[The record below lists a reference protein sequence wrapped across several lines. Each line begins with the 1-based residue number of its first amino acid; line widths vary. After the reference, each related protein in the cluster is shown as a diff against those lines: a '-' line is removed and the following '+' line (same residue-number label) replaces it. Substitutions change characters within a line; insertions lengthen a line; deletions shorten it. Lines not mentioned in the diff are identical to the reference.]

1 MFIRKQQYFRELS
14 GARNLGY
21 LAGRKAATEDW
32 AATEHGEL
40 VEAKA
45 LRAAALEE
53 VRLAKAEAAAALA
66 ACDDVLAMVET
77 FGAQLRELALAAGV
91 DSTPAIEQIEAIRER
106 LRND

>member
-21 LAGRKAATEDW
+21 LAAATEDW